1 MKITVKM
8 LNRIPLLAGLFL
20 GLLPALFHAAEPA
33 DGSAGPGV
41 RARAEAFFS
50 ASEWIPAESFPE
62 NGSVRI
68 PDAENLPGRVLPPQD
83 GSPEENASALPFPVF
98 PADTPE
104 SLRFPEVPGAGSL
117 DFSGVPASLTALFA
131 GLADAFS
138 AQDFSVPAV
147 ASGPDFLAQFLVYK
161 MERLPPPQDV
171 WFAGIEISG
180 DGTAAK
186 AGFRIRFSRDGG
198 SPPLAVF
205 AAAEAVQEGGV
216 WKLRDVI
223 LDGDSYGQ
231 ALEQIGT

>member
-1 MKITVKM
+1 MKITEKM

-104 SLRFPEVPGAGSL
+104 SLRP
-117 DFSGVPASLTALFA
+117 
-131 GLADAFS
+131 
-138 AQDFSVPAV
+138 
-147 ASGPDFLAQFLVYK
+147 FLAQS
-161 MERLPPPQDV
+161 PQK
-171 WFAGIEISG
+171 G
-180 DGTAAK
+180 
-186 AGFRIRFSRDGG
+186 R
-198 SPPLAVF
+198 
-205 AAAEAVQEGGV
+205 
-216 WKLRDVI
+216 
-223 LDGDSYGQ
+223 
-231 ALEQIGT
+231 